1 MNELLEYVQRQNIYQ
16 FYDCPDIWQHCKKI
30 IHFQPEDVALRNYL
44 ETSQLQ
50 SQLLSTLP
58 STNATSTPAA
68 TPGKGKS
75 VKLEKK
81 QTGKTAKKSSDAT
94 NTSEASQGFT
104 MMSADKFQFYVKLVG
119 DFLIGMKRLFDAKGQ
134 VVIGASPSTTSSTTI
149 NQLNQTQKVVRPEVV
164 SGLLLQLG
172 IHHDGFVK
180 GRNAVQD
187 LIILQPNIDV
197 EDSYFTFHQFL
208 QIYFIACNLT
218 ALVDY
223 PHLPARSLLPKV
235 FPNVFTGLWEVV
247 DQEYVSKMEKAMVQY
262 AHENPTVFL
271 FLDPKEV
278 PQAINCKAS
287 DVISLMMVVGIDLEA
302 QLYRHVI
309 GKLKHFID
317 TGKPDTFSLQAL
329 LAIYCNCVYGES
341 HRKEILLP

>member
-1 MNELLEYVQRQNIYQ
+1 MNDLLEYVQRQNIYQ

-58 STNATSTPAA
+58 STSATSAPAA

-75 VKLEKK
+75 VKSGKIVINKARGSDDLTIFLVAGLHKKGEKK
-81 QTGKTAKKSSDAT
+81 QTGKTAKKSSDTT
-94 NTSEASQGFT
+94 NTSEASQGLT

-134 VVIGASPSTTSSTTI
+134 VVIGASPSTTSTTTTTT

-223 PHLPARSLLPKV
+223 PLPARSLLPKV

-247 DQEYVSKMEKAMVQY
+247 S
-262 AHENPTVFL
+262 L
-271 FLDPKEV
+271 F
-278 PQAINCKAS
+278 S
-287 DVISLMMVVGIDLEA
+287 
-302 QLYRHVI
+302 
-309 GKLKHFID
+309 FII
-317 TGKPDTFSLQAL
+317 FS
-329 LAIYCNCVYGES
+329 
-341 HRKEILLP
+341 

>member
-1 MNELLEYVQRQNIYQ
+1 MNEFLEYVQRQNIYQ

-68 TPGKGKS
+68 TSGKGKS
-75 VKLEKK
+75 VKSGKIVNNKARGSDDLTIFTYLAGLHKKAEKK

-247 DQEYVSKMEKAMVQY
+247 SLLSLLLLKSFHDMI
-262 AHENPTVFL
+262 FL
-271 FLDPKEV
+271 FRWIRNMSQKWRK
-278 PQAINCKAS
+278 QWYNM
-287 DVISLMMVVGIDLEA
+287 LMRI
-302 QLYRHVI
+302 QQS
-309 GKLKHFID
+309 F
-317 TGKPDTFSLQAL
+317 FS
-329 LAIYCNCVYGES
+329 
-341 HRKEILLP
+341 